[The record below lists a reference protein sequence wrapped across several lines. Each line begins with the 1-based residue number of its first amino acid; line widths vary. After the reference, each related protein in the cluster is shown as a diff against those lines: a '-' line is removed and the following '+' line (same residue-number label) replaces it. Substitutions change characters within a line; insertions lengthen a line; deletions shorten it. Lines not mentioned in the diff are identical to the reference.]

1 VFIWG
6 LLEARLQAADTMVL
20 GGLTEGVWPP
30 LAEPGPWMNRA
41 MRRLAGLPSP
51 EEAVGLAAHD
61 FVSCACAGGRVVL
74 SAPKRRDRAPA
85 VPSRWLTR
93 LEGLL
98 AGSGQGLPVHPAAL
112 WARALDRPVGEA
124 LPVPPP
130 APVPAVALRPRR
142 LSVTEIETWLRDPY
156 AIYAKH
162 VLRVRKLPPLEESAD
177 AADYGRVVHDGLER
191 FHQRF
196 GLAWPG
202 DAAEQLCACMDEA
215 LDEVGMRPAL
225 AAWWRPRLRRIAAW
239 VAETEAQRRAE
250 HRLAL
255 IRSEQEGKWRFAA
268 PAGDFT
274 LTGRA
279 DRIERMVDGGIAI
292 LDYKTG
298 APPSQ
303 KAVEDGLAPQLPLE
317 AAMVEAG
324 AFGEDLTGRAVDLT
338 YWQVSGGFLPGKVR
352 ALFRGDAEKVAEA
365 ALLASAKLRELVAA
379 FDRPERAYLSQPHP
393 GSAPRF
399 TDYAHLAR
407 VAEWAAVDD
416 EALDDQ

>member
-1 VFIWG
+1 MPRI
-6 LLEARLQAADTMVL
+6 T
-20 GGLTEGVWPP
+20 GGWFMMG
-30 LAEPGPWMNRA
+30 
-41 MRRLAGLPSP
+41 
-51 EEAVGLAAHD
+51 
-61 FVSCACAGGRVVL
+61 C
-74 SAPKRRDRAPA
+74 
-85 VPSRWLTR
+85 
-93 LEGLL
+93 
-98 AGSGQGLPVHPAAL
+98 
-112 WARALDRPVGEA
+112 
-124 LPVPPP
+124 
-130 APVPAVALRPRR
+130 
-142 LSVTEIETWLRDPY
+142 
-156 AIYAKH
+156 
-162 VLRVRKLPPLEESAD
+162 
-177 AADYGRVVHDGLER
+177 ER

-303 KAVEDGLAPQLPLE
+303 KAVEMGWRRNCRWRRRWSRRAHS
-317 AAMVEAG
+317 
-324 AFGEDLTGRAVDLT
+324 GRI
-338 YWQVSGGFLPGKVR
+338 
-352 ALFRGDAEKVAEA
+352 
-365 ALLASAKLRELVAA
+365 
-379 FDRPERAYLSQPHP
+379 
-393 GSAPRF
+393 
-399 TDYAHLAR
+399 
-407 VAEWAAVDD
+407 
-416 EALDDQ
+416 